1 MAEEP
6 ERGNPNVSPAHP
18 KRTKSYGEMANRTP
32 DLSKISQDANGMLY
46 QLNHPHLMFDKHNVT
61 TY

>member
-46 QLNHPHLMFDKHNVT
+46 QLNHIPI
-61 TY
+61 